1 MRRLILLVVMLIGSV
16 FGGLALIVG
25 LDFMARGFGWVGVD
39 SPSTGWLLLGVLGG
53 ALVGL
58 TMGLRRAGR
67 PISGRQIA
75 AAAVGLAAILSIASA
90 GLPESR
96 AGAATGGDG
105 RGTVQVL
112 TEELNMRAAP
122 DVGSAIVGRAT
133 RGQLLRVL
141 EVSETGDWYR
151 VETGGSKGWVG
162 ARFVSAPDR

>member
-1 MRRLILLVVMLIGSV
+1 MRRLIPLVALLVGSV

-25 LDFMARGFGWVGVD
+25 LDFMGRGFGWVGVD
-39 SPSTGWLLLGVLGG
+39 SPSTGWLLLGILGG

-58 TMGLRRAGR
+58 TMGLKRAGR
-67 PISGRQIA
+67 PMSGRQIT
-75 AAAVGLAAILSIASA
+75 AAAVGLVAMLSLASA

-96 AGAATGGDG
+96 AGAATGGIE

-112 TEELNMRAAP
+112 TDELNMRAGP
-122 DVGSAIVGRAT
+122 DVGAAIVGRAT

-151 VETGGSKGWVG
+151 VETGGTKGWVG
-162 ARFVSAPDR
+162 ARFVTAPVD